1 MTGDKR
7 DGGTSA
13 KRNWGNIL
21 PPANGGRVAR
31 MDTERLFQKY
41 YYSDPAFIDGT
52 TQFHRF
58 CCDRIQAGARILEVG
73 AGPSNRTSAY
83 LASIG
88 TVVGVD
94 VSDEVLGNHFLAAAD
109 VYDGGVLPYED
120 GSFDA
125 CVSDYVLEHIL
136 DPAEHFRQVARVLKP
151 GGAYCFRTPNLLHY
165 VTMASWLLPH
175 SLHRGF
181 ANRLRGLGSGHHEPY
196 PTVYRSNR
204 RNAIKRECQS
214 AGLDLEDLLWI
225 EKEPSYGR
233 AHSLLFFPMML
244 YERLVNRARIL
255 EVFRVNILG
264 CARRGEP
271 ARSVARS

>member
-1 MTGDKR
+1 
-7 DGGTSA
+7 
-13 KRNWGNIL
+13 
-21 PPANGGRVAR
+21 
-31 MDTERLFQKY
+31 MDTESLFQKY

-52 TQFHRF
+52 TQFHHF

-94 VSDEVLGNHFLAAAD
+94 VSGEVLGNQFLVAAD
-109 VYDGGVLPYED
+109 VYDGGVLPYEN

-165 VTMASWLLPH
+165 VTIASWLLPH

-181 ANRLRGLGSGHHEPY
+181 VNQLRGLGSKHHEPY
-196 PTVYRSNR
+196 PTVYRSNT
-204 RNAIKRECQS
+204 RNTIKGKCQS

-233 AHSLLFFPMML
+233 AHSILFFPMMF
-244 YERLVNRARIL
+244 YERLVNGARIL
-255 EVFRVNILG
+255 EVFRVNVLG
-264 CARRGEP
+264 CARRSEP
-271 ARSVARS
+271 ARSVARP

>member
-1 MTGDKR
+1 
-7 DGGTSA
+7 
-13 KRNWGNIL
+13 
-21 PPANGGRVAR
+21 
-31 MDTERLFQKY
+31 MDTESLFQQY
-41 YYSDPAFIDGT
+41 YYSDAAFIGGT

-58 CCDRIQAGARILEVG
+58 CRDHIQPGARILDVG
-73 AGPSNRTSAY
+73 AGPTNQTSEY

-94 VSDEVLGNHFLAAAD
+94 VSNEVMGNRSLAAAD
-109 VYDGGVLPYED
+109 VYDGRILPYENAT
-120 GSFDA
+120 FDN
-125 CVSDYVLEHIL
+125 CVSDYVLEHVL
-136 DPAEHFRQVARVLKP
+136 EPREHFHEIARVLRP

-181 ANRLRGLGSGHHEPY
+181 ANQLRGLGSGHHEPY
-196 PTVYRSNR
+196 PTVYRSNT
-204 RNAIKRECQS
+204 RNAIKRRCQS

-264 CARRGEP
+264 CAHRGEP